1 MRNFILLIRRYH
13 FFILFLI
20 MQGLCFYLLVMNNSY
35 RRSSYVT
42 TSNYVVGTIYSG
54 YSQLTDYLKLGI
66 TNRQLAEENALLRQ
80 LDTANYYDQHFHWN
94 KEDDSLLIQQYEY
107 LPARVI
113 NNSVNRINNYLTLDK
128 GSLHGIR
135 PYMAVACGS
144 GVVGIVK
151 DVSPHFSTVSSL
163 LHSDT
168 RISSKIKS
176 NDYFGTTVW
185 SGNSPVIGQ
194 LRDIPSHAKVKVGDT
209 IITSTFSGIFPRG
222 IVIGKILEL
231 GNSGDSFKDIKIKFS
246 TDFQNLSYVY
256 VIRNILKEERDSL
269 EAKTTTH
276 AD

>member
-1 MRNFILLIRRYH
+1 
-13 FFILFLI
+13 
-20 MQGLCFYLLVMNNSY
+20 MNNSY
-35 RRSSYVT
+35 QRSAYVT